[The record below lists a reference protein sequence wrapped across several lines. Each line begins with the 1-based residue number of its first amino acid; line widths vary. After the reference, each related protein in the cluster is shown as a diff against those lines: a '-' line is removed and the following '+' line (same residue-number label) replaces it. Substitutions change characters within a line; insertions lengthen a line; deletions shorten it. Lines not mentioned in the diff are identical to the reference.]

1 MGKDEKNMLTDNDSP
16 KKHGYSAKRW
26 IISVSF
32 LLFLFNIW
40 KFLNTPGS
48 EIPILSLLF
57 NMIIYLGIIIFII
70 HKKEMVYDYSRFLQS

>member
-1 MGKDEKNMLTDNDSP
+1 MGEDEKNMLNDNDSP

-40 KFLNTPGS
+40 KFLNTPDQKF
-48 EIPILSLLF
+48 LF
-57 NMIIYLGIIIFII
+57 CLYYLI
-70 HKKEMVYDYSRFLQS
+70 

>member
-1 MGKDEKNMLTDNDSP
+1 MGEDEKNMLTDNDSP

-40 KFLNTPGS
+40 KFLNTPDQKF
-48 EIPILSLLF
+48 LF
-57 NMIIYLGIIIFII
+57 CLYYLI
-70 HKKEMVYDYSRFLQS
+70 